1 MTCWQ
6 RGNEGLPIKN
16 SFPGYKTQVKDP
28 TPAERHR
35 GPPLRGRRGRE
46 AVAQRCKLLLQSV
59 PWPRWHPRGRVPWLG
74 SWEVV
79 ALQCKLLLQSV
90 RWPRLILE
98 ALCRGWGRGR
108 LRVSRSISFLRPS
121 PAALGG
127 EARTAASA
135 LSTADTGRIPQMG
148 ASLVPCQTHS
158 LGAVLTILES
168 HCFIAKQERKSYQF
182 FIQNFFSDI

>member
-46 AVAQRCKLLLQSV
+46 AVALRCKLLLQSV
-59 PWPRWHPRGRVPWLG
+59 LWPRWHPRALVPWLG

-90 RWPRLILE
+90 LWPRLILE
-98 ALCRGWGRGR
+98 ALCRGWGDGR
-108 LRVSRSISFLRPS
+108 LRVSRSIPSCDRPRRPWGEKPGQQLPLS
-121 PAALGG
+121 P
-127 EARTAASA
+127 
-135 LSTADTGRIPQMG
+135 Q
-148 ASLVPCQTHS
+148 QTPDGFHRWEPHS
-158 LGAVLTILES
+158 Y
-168 HCFIAKQERKSYQF
+168 HAKRVHSGQC
-182 FIQNFFSDI
+182 